1 MDGPMR
7 EVTFTQTHRRT
18 HRRRNIIVSQ
28 FDDTKSVI
36 PIRPSE
42 APAPAL
48 LNDGRA
54 WRYIVQTDDGPWT
67 THRRVDISL
76 DASDSEVVLAVARHL
91 ASPGWNRNAAVA
103 RIL

>member
-36 PIRPSE
+36 PIRPGQ
-42 APAPAL
+42 ATAHAL
-48 LNDGRA
+48 PNVGLA

-67 THRRVDISL
+67 THRRVDVAL
-76 DASDSEVVLAVARHL
+76 DAPDSEVVMAVARHL
-91 ASPGWNRNAAVA
+91 ASPGWNRDAAVA

>member
-1 MDGPMR
+1 MDDPMR

-18 HRRRNIIVSQ
+18 HRRRNIVVTQ
-28 FDDTKSVI
+28 FDDTKTVI
-36 PIRPSE
+36 PIRPNE
-42 APAPAL
+42 TTAQAVPNAV
-48 LNDGRA
+48 RA

-67 THRRVDISL
+67 AFHRVDIAV

-91 ASPGWNRNAAVA
+91 ASPGWNRDAAVA

>member
-18 HRRRNIIVSQ
+18 QRRRNIIVSQ

-42 APAPAL
+42 TKAHAL
-48 LNDGRA
+48 PTVSLA

-67 THRRVDISL
+67 THRRVDVAL
-76 DASDSEVVLAVARHL
+76 DASDSEVVMAVARHL
-91 ASPGWNRNAAVA
+91 ASPGWNRDAAVA

>member
-18 HRRRNIIVSQ
+18 HRRRNIVVSQ
-28 FDDTKSVI
+28 FDDTKTVI
-36 PIRPSE
+36 PIRPNE
-42 APAPAL
+42 AAAQAL
-48 LNDGRA
+48 PNAVRA

-67 THRRVDISL
+67 AFRRVDIAL

-91 ASPGWNRNAAVA
+91 ASPGWNRDAAVA

>member
-1 MDGPMR
+1 MDAPMR

-28 FDDTKSVI
+28 FDD
-36 PIRPSE
+36 
-42 APAPAL
+42 A
-48 LNDGRA
+48 GRA

-67 THRRVDISL
+67 THRRVEVAL

-91 ASPGWNRNAAVA
+91 ASPGWNRDAAVA
-103 RIL
+103 RSL

>member
-18 HRRRNIIVSQ
+18 QRRRNIIVSQ

-36 PIRPSE
+36 PIRPNE
-42 APAPAL
+42 TKAHVLPNVAL
-48 LNDGRA
+48 A

-67 THRRVDISL
+67 THRRVDVAL
-76 DASDSEVVLAVARHL
+76 DASDSEVVMAVARHL
-91 ASPGWNRNAAVA
+91 ASPGWNRDAAVA

>member
-18 HRRRNIIVSQ
+18 RRRRNIIVSQ

-42 APAPAL
+42 TTAHAL
-48 LNDGRA
+48 PNVSLA

-67 THRRVDISL
+67 THRRVDVAL
-76 DASDSEVVLAVARHL
+76 DASDSEVVMAVARHL
-91 ASPGWNRNAAVA
+91 ASPGWNRDAAVA